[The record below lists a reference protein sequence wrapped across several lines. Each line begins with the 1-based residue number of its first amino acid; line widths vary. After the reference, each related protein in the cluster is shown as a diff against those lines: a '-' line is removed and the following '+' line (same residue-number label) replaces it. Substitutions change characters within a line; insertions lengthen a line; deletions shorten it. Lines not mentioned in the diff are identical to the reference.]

1 MFDKMILKSIQTISD
16 KNHIIP
22 DWIFISKFLYISTEK
37 DKENLKERV
46 IALVDSNLI
55 ALVNSNFL
63 IKKSSDSKDCFFLNP
78 EIILDASE
86 AAGNTTSTIVV
97 QQTPIPTK
105 KMNLENLSS

>member
-1 MFDKMILKSIQTISD
+1 M
-16 KNHIIP
+16 
-22 DWIFISKFLYISTEK
+22 
-37 DKENLKERV
+37 
-46 IALVDSNLI
+46 
-55 ALVNSNFL
+55 
-63 IKKSSDSKDCFFLNP
+63 KSSDSKDCFFLNP